1 MLSTLGISEFDE
13 RVYRIY
19 LTKSDRTVAEIAESL
34 GTTPGRV
41 RRTVSRLV
49 ELGMLRREGHGQY
62 RPVSPHTALRA
73 LLARRRAETEAAF
86 TSVWGTVDDL
96 ADEYRARR
104 LQEDPT
110 GLVEVITGE
119 AEITRRVA
127 ELMQSVRTHFWVLD
141 RPPYLGP
148 YSTELEE
155 ELTMDLLGRGVDI
168 RSVYAPEAL
177 AQPERFELITHLSR
191 IGEQARILPALPFR
205 LRIMDRR
212 VALVAL
218 VPGRYDR
225 IAVVHRSGLLDALLE
240 LFDSYWQRG
249 QSLVATAP
257 ATPDGPSAQDLLL
270 LKMMQAGYKDQA
282 IARQLGMSARTVT
295 RRIAAIASGLGLDTR
310 FQVGAEAAKRGWI

>member
-13 RVYRIY
+13 QVYRVC
-19 LTKSDRTVAEIAESL
+19 LTGSDRTAAEIAESL
-34 GTTPGRV
+34 GSTVGRV
-41 RRTVSRLV
+41 RRSVARLL

-104 LQEDPT
+104 LREDPT

-119 AEITRRVA
+119 AEITQRVA

-168 RSVYAPEAL
+168 RSVYTPEAL
-177 AQPERFELITHLSR
+177 AQPERFELITHLAG

-225 IAVVHRSGLLDALLE
+225 IAVVHQSGLLDALLE
-240 LFDSYWQRG
+240 LFDSYWQRAQPLG
-249 QSLVATAP
+249 TTAP

-282 IARQLGMSARTVT
+282 IARQLGTSARTVT
-295 RRIAAIASGLGLDTR
+295 RRIATIASGLGLETR

>member
-19 LTKSDRTVAEIAESL
+19 LTKLDRTTAEIAESL
-34 GTTPGRV
+34 GSTPSRV
-41 RRTVSRLV
+41 RRAVARLV

-62 RPVSPHTALRA
+62 RPASPHTALRA
-73 LLARRRAETEAAF
+73 VLARRRAETEAAF
-86 TSVWGTVDDL
+86 TAVWGTVEDL

-110 GLVEVITGE
+110 ALVEVITGE
-119 AEITRRVA
+119 AEVTLRVA

-141 RPPYLGP
+141 RPPYLGQ
-148 YSTELEE
+148 YSAELEE

-168 RSVYAPEAL
+168 RSVYTPEAL
-177 AQPERFELITHLSR
+177 AQPERFRLITHLAQ
-191 IGEQARILPALPFR
+191 IGEQARILPTLPFR

-249 QSLVATAP
+249 QSLMATAP

-270 LKMMQAGYKDQA
+270 LKMMQAGYKDHA
-282 IARQLGMSARTVT
+282 IARQLGTSARTVT
-295 RRIAAIASGLGLDTR
+295 RRIAAIASGLGLETR

>member
-13 RVYRIY
+13 RVYRTY
-19 LTKSDRTVAEIAESL
+19 LTKSDRTAAEIAEHL
-34 GTTPGRV
+34 ETTPARV

-86 TSVWGTVDDL
+86 TAVWGTVDDL

-119 AEITRRVA
+119 AEITLRVA

-141 RPPYLGP
+141 RPPYLGS

-168 RSVYAPEAL
+168 RSVYTPEAL
-177 AQPERFELITHLSR
+177 AQPERFELITHLAR
-191 IGEQARILPALPFR
+191 IGEQARILPTLPFR

-225 IAVVHRSGLLDALLE
+225 IAVVHQSGLLDALLE

-249 QSLVATAP
+249 QSLGTTAP
-257 ATPDGPSAQDLLL
+257 AAPDGPSAQDLLL
-270 LKMMQAGYKDQA
+270 LKMMQAGYKDHA
-282 IARQLGMSARTVT
+282 IARQLGTSARTVT

>member
-1 MLSTLGISEFDE
+1 VLSTLGISEFDE
-13 RVYRIY
+13 RVYRVY
-19 LTKSDRTVAEIAESL
+19 LAKSDGTAAEMATGL
-34 GTTPGRV
+34 GTTPSRV
-41 RRTVSRLV
+41 RRAVTRLV
-49 ELGMLRREGHGQY
+49 DVGLLRREGHGQY
-62 RPVSPHTALRA
+62 RPVSPQTALSA

-86 TSVWGTVDDL
+86 TAVWDTVDDL
-96 ADEYRARR
+96 AGEYRASR

-119 AEITRRVA
+119 DEITLRVA

-141 RPPYLGP
+141 RPPYLGVYTP
-148 YSTELEE
+148 ELEE

-168 RSVYAPEAL
+168 RSVYTPEAL
-177 AQPERFELITHLSR
+177 APTGRLEVLTGLARR
-191 IGEQARILPALPFR
+191 GEQARILPALPFR

-218 VPGRYDR
+218 EAGRYDR

-240 LFDSYWQRG
+240 LFDAYWQRA
-249 QSLVATAP
+249 QPIVATAAAAPGGP
-257 ATPDGPSAQDLLL
+257 APEDLLL
-270 LKMMQAGYKDQA
+270 LKMLQAGYKDQA

>member
-13 RVYRIY
+13 QVYRVC
-19 LTKSDRTVAEIAESL
+19 LTRSDRTAAEIAESL
-34 GTTPGRV
+34 GSTVGRV
-41 RRTVSRLV
+41 RRSVSRLL

-104 LQEDPT
+104 LREDPT

-119 AEITRRVA
+119 AEITQRVA

-168 RSVYAPEAL
+168 RSVYTPEAL
-177 AQPERFELITHLSR
+177 AQPERFELITHLAG

-225 IAVVHRSGLLDALLE
+225 IAVVHQSGLLDALLE
-240 LFDSYWQRG
+240 LFDSYWQRA
-249 QSLVATAP
+249 QSLGTTAP

-270 LKMMQAGYKDQA
+270 LKMMQAGYKDHA
-282 IARQLGMSARTVT
+282 IARQLGTSARTVT
-295 RRIAAIASGLGLDTR
+295 RRIATIASGLGLETR